1 MVLVIDAQ
9 IAGISGDMLLCSLVH
24 LGADSSKI
32 IHGVKH
38 AVTFLPN
45 SSINDIEFV
54 KVNKGGIQ
62 ATSLKLD
69 ITNDTDS
76 RSGKDMITCIT
87 QAIES
92 LQLSDSAK
100 QFTKSCIIHLINAES
115 KIHGVLPDSVHLHEA
130 SSIDTIVDIVGCA
143 IALDD
148 LGIFG
153 DVVIS
158 TPVAVGGKSVT
169 FSHGVMS
176 NPASAILEIFSQTS
190 TNIVGGPVD
199 VELTTPTGA
208 ALLVN
213 LATLHQK
220 FYPTMNVDTVGY
232 GAGSRDLDGVSNV
245 LKLVRGNITDN
256 HDSINILET
265 NLDDVSG
272 ELLGHLIDTL
282 MSNGAV
288 DVTIVAGITKK
299 SRPTHLVT
307 VLCMPSNTE
316 KLLELLLSETRTLGV
331 RVRSSERFV
340 HLRDVQSVD
349 IMIHGETFTIQCK
362 VFDGHMKP
370 EFDDVAKIAKKL
382 NMPLIDINEMILTQL
397 GNK

>member
-1 MVLVIDAQ
+1 MVLVVDAQ
-9 IAGISGDMLLCSLVH
+9 IAGISGDMLLSSLVH

-32 IHGVKH
+32 INGVKQ

-45 SSINDIEFV
+45 SSINNLEFV

-62 ATSLKLD
+62 ATSLKLN
-69 ITNDTDS
+69 ITDDTDS
-76 RSGKDMITCIT
+76 RSGQDMTACIT
-87 QAIES
+87 QTIES

-100 QFTKSCIIHLINAES
+100 QFTKSCIADLINAES
-115 KIHGVLPDSVHLHEA
+115 KIHGVLPNSVHLHEA
-130 SSIDTIVDIVGCA
+130 SSVDTIVDIVGCA

-153 DVVIS
+153 DVVVS

-176 NPASAILEIFSQTS
+176 NPASAILEIFSKTS
-190 TNIVGGPVD
+190 TNIVGGPAD

-208 ALLVN
+208 VLLVN
-213 LATLHQK
+213 LVTSHQK
-220 FYPTMNVDTVGY
+220 FYPTMNVDTIGY
-232 GAGSRDLDGVSNV
+232 GAGSRDLDGMSNV

-256 HDSINILET
+256 RDFINILET

-288 DVTIVAGITKK
+288 DVTITAGITKK

-307 VLCMPSNTE
+307 VLCMPLNTE
-316 KLLELLLSETRTLGV
+316 KLLKLLLSETRTLGV
-331 RVRSSERFV
+331 RIRTSERFV
-340 HLRDVQSVD
+340 HLRNVQSVD
-349 IMIHGETFTIQCK
+349 VTIRDEIFTIQCK
-362 VFDGHMKP
+362 IFDGHMKP

-382 NMPLIDINEMILTQL
+382 NIPLIDINEMILAQL
-397 GNK
+397 GDK